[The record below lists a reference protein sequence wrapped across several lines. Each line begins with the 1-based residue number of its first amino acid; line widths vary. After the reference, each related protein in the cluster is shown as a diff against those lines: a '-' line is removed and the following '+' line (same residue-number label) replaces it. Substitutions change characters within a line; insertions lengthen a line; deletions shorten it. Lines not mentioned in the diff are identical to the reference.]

1 LDAFVVANFS
11 PIFIKTMNM
20 DHKAGHHEGWH
31 IRGKWMQRFE
41 TYLPEV
47 VYGSI
52 DGIVTTFAVVAGS
65 AGASL
70 GVNIILILGMAN
82 LFADGLSMSIG
93 SYLSKKSEQDNYNKH
108 LKIEEWEIEHMPD
121 VERKEIEDIFR
132 EKGFE
137 GKELEMVV
145 NRITSNKQVWLD
157 TMMKDELGLTLETKS
172 PFKSGLSTLL
182 AFVVAGAVPLVVYIL
197 VYSGNINID
206 PFLCSSIVTGLA
218 FILIAYI
225 KTYVTRISFQRS
237 LTETLL
243 LGAAAATVA
252 YLLGD
257 YLEHVL
263 S

>member
-1 LDAFVVANFS
+1 
-11 PIFIKTMNM
+11 M
-20 DHKAGHHEGWH
+20 DTGHHERWH

-65 AGASL
+65 AGADLSIN
-70 GVNIILILGMAN
+70 VILILGLAN

-108 LKIEEWEIEHMPD
+108 LKIEEWEIENMPD

-132 EKGFE
+132 SKGFE
-137 GKELEMVV
+137 GKELEIVV

-157 TMMKDELGLTLETKS
+157 TMMKDELGLTLESKS
-172 PFKSGLSTLL
+172 PFKAGLSTFL
-182 AFVVAGAVPLVVYIL
+182 AFAIAGSVPLVVYIAA
-197 VYSGNINID
+197 YSGTMNLD
-206 PFLCSSIVTGLA
+206 PFLMSSIVTMLA
-218 FILIAYI
+218 FLVIAYI
-225 KTYVTRISFQRS
+225 KTYVTRISFLRS
-237 LTETLL
+237 ATETLC

-257 YLEHVL
+257 YLEQL
-263 S
+263 LR

>member
-1 LDAFVVANFS
+1 
-11 PIFIKTMNM
+11 M
-20 DHKAGHHEGWH
+20 DHAPHDHDEDWH
-31 IRGKWMQRFE
+31 IGSKWMQRFE

-65 AGASL
+65 AGADLSIS
-70 GVNIILILGMAN
+70 VILILGMAN

-121 VERKEIEDIFR
+121 VERQEIEEIFR

-137 GKELEMVV
+137 GKELEIVV

-157 TMMKDELGLTLETKS
+157 TMMKDELGLTLEKKS
-172 PFKSGLSTLL
+172 PFKAGLSTFLAFVAAGSVPLVFYFIAFKQQMKIDPFLLSTLVTAL
-182 AFVVAGAVPLVVYIL
+182 AFVV
-197 VYSGNINID
+197 
-206 PFLCSSIVTGLA
+206 
-218 FILIAYI
+218 IAYI
-225 KTYVTRISFQRS
+225 KTYVTRISFLRS
-237 LTETLL
+237 IVETLL

-252 YLLGD
+252 YFLGD
-257 YLEHVL
+257 FLEAL
-263 S
+263 LK

>member
-1 LDAFVVANFS
+1 
-11 PIFIKTMNM
+11 ME
-20 DHKAGHHEGWH
+20 HKQDGHHEGWH

-65 AGASL
+65 AGADL
-70 GVNIILILGMAN
+70 GINIILILGMAN

-108 LKIEEWEIEHMPD
+108 LKIEAWEIEHMPE

-145 NRITSNKQVWLD
+145 NRITSNKTVWLD
-157 TMMKDELGLTLETKS
+157 TMMKDELGLTLEKKS

-182 AFVVAGAVPLVVYIL
+182 AFVIAGAVPLVVYIL
-197 VYSGNINID
+197 VYLGNLDID
-206 PFLCSSIVTGLA
+206 PFMSSSVVTGLA
-218 FILIAYI
+218 FIVIAYI
-225 KTYVTRISFQRS
+225 KTYVTRISIQRS
-237 LTETLL
+237 IAETLL

-257 YLEHVL
+257 YLERIL